1 MVEEQDGNSHAANT
15 YHISVFLIS
24 AYIPLA
30 EASLMAKIMVKELK
44 SIFHPQWEEK
54 GNEYLV
60 NSNLIIVFISEEN
73 VGMFEENPEG

>member
-1 MVEEQDGNSHAANT
+1 
-15 YHISVFLIS
+15 
-24 AYIPLA
+24 
-30 EASLMAKIMVKELK
+30 MAKIMVKELK